1 MEKSPHVKIPD
12 PTLTGPLPARTTM
25 GAQQPVPA
33 GSPPDGRSARS
44 HHVGGVRC
52 VLFHMEA
59 DVRKYLVLALALL
72 AGALFS
78 SEAQAQQ
85 RRITG
90 RVTAAGSGE
99 ALGNAAVNVVGTAIG
114 TYTGEDGSFQLL
126 APEGDL
132 SLLVRRVG
140 FKRNT
145 VRVTAGQNEVNVPL
159 GRDVLQ
165 LEAQVITG
173 QATSVSTV
181 NAANAITVVSGEQLA
196 RVPSP
201 TIDNALQGKV
211 PGAVISTNTG
221 APGGGTQIQIRGVT
235 SINATSSPLYVVDGV
250 IVSNTAVMIGL
261 NAVSQASR
269 AAGAGNFSSTQ
280 DQQVNRIADLN
291 ASDIESIEVLKGASA
306 GAIYGSKGSNGV
318 IVITTKRGRAGKPL
332 VNLAQ
337 RFGTYDLS
345 NKLGVRCFKS
355 AAEYVTYTGA
365 TTPAAIAAATTA
377 YNDGGGTCHDFEE
390 EMYGRNDLSTES
402 AASVSGGNTG
412 TTYYVAGLAKNDRG
426 IQENTYAKKQSLR
439 ANLGQQIGSRI
450 LLRANTELIHTLTDR
465 GLSGN
470 DNNDVAPYTIFSST
484 PSFFAFKDKNGGFPA
499 NPFLSAGSNPLQ
511 IASQFR
517 APEEVYRLIG
527 GGNLNY
533 QAYSSERQT
542 FDVTL
547 QGGVDAFG
555 DRAKVNSP
563 GTLYF
568 EPRDDG
574 LPGTVVNATAN
585 VVNANMSATGAHR
598 YATPMFSATTSFGVR
613 QDRAQRYYQSTT
625 ARGFPPGQT
634 DVDQGLQSF
643 IDEDQQ
649 LVKTFSYYAQEE
661 FLTLS
666 DALLVT
672 AAVNSERSSNNGDS
686 KKFYAYPKFSAS
698 YRIPF
703 AVPYTD
709 NVKLRAAYGK
719 AGNQPPFGY
728 KYTNLITFTNDGIIS
743 GRPSAIKGDPNIKP
757 ETSTEIEGG
766 FDAQFVNG
774 RVALDFTAYR
784 KQVDDLILQANL
796 APSTGISTLNLNG
809 GQMVN
814 KGLEVGLNLN
824 PIASDLFDWTSR
836 TTFSRDRGTLTK
848 LDPRVKSFLAGSYF
862 SNRYAAVRI
871 QQGRS
876 TTQVESQIGCSAP
889 LGATGRCATASIKYG
904 IVGDER
910 PDFTM
915 GFSNDFRVGPVRLA
929 TLVDWRKGGIVANLT
944 NNYFDSSLL
953 NKDPAV
959 GQARIAAYRRG
970 ETVYAE
976 NGGFVKLRE
985 VNISYTLPGSLVDRA
1000 FRGTAHDVRLEVLGR
1015 NLRTWTRYSGL
1026 DPEVSNF
1033 GNQNVGRFQDVTP
1046 YPPSRQIWA
1055 AISAN
1060 F

>member
-1 MEKSPHVKIPD
+1 M
-12 PTLTGPLPARTTM
+12 
-25 GAQQPVPA
+25 
-33 GSPPDGRSARS
+33 
-44 HHVGGVRC
+44 
-52 VLFHMEA
+52 
-59 DVRKYLVLALALL
+59 RKYLVLALALL

-78 SEAQAQQ
+78 SDAQAQQ

-114 TYTGEDGSFQLL
+114 TYTAEDGSFQLL
-126 APEGDL
+126 VPPSDV

-145 VRVTAGQNEVNVPL
+145 ARVSAAQSEANIPL
-159 GRDVLQ
+159 ERDVLQ

-173 QATSVSTV
+173 QATTVSTV
-181 NAANAITVVSGEQLA
+181 NAANAITVVGAEQLA

-211 PGAVISTNTG
+211 PGAVISTNGG

-250 IVSNTAVMIGL
+250 IVSNTAIMNGL

-269 AAGAGNFSSTQ
+269 AAGAGNYSSTQ

-291 ASDIESIEVLKGASA
+291 ANDIESIEVLKGASA

-318 IVITTKRGRAGKPL
+318 IVITTKRGRAGKPAVSL
-332 VNLAQ
+332 TQ
-337 RFGTYDLS
+337 RAGEYQLS
-345 NKLGVRCFKS
+345 NKLGVRCFTS
-355 AAEYVTYTGA
+355 VADYVAYTGA

-377 YNDGGGTCHDFEE
+377 YTSNGGGACHDYEQE
-390 EMYGRNDLSTES
+390 LYGRHDLSTES

-439 ANLGQQIGSRI
+439 ANLGQQIGSRV
-450 LLRANTELIHTLTDR
+450 LLRANTELIHTITDR

-470 DNNDVAPYTIFSST
+470 DNNDVSPYTIFSST
-484 PSFFAFKDKNGGFPA
+484 LSFFAFRDANGGYTRNAFM
-499 NPFLSAGSNPLQ
+499 SSQSNPLQ

-533 QAYSSERQT
+533 QAYSSEHQT
-542 FDVTL
+542 FDITL

-585 VVNANMSATGAHR
+585 VVNANMSATGAHK
-598 YATPMFSATTSFGVR
+598 YATPMFTATTSFGMR

-634 DVDQGLQSF
+634 DVNQGLQSF
-643 IDEDQQ
+643 IEENQQ

-661 FLTLS
+661 FMTLS

-757 ETSTEIEGG
+757 ETSTEVEGG

-796 APSTGISTLNLNG
+796 APSTGISTLQLNG
-809 GQMVN
+809 GQLVN
-814 KGLEVGLNLN
+814 KGVEVGLNLN
-824 PIASDLFDWTSR
+824 PIAGEMFDWTSR
-836 TTFSRDRGTLTK
+836 TTFSRDRGTLTQ
-848 LDPRVKSFLAGSYF
+848 LDKRVKSFLAGSYF

-871 QQGRS
+871 AEGKS

-889 LGATGRCATASIKYG
+889 LGVTGRCATASIKYG
-904 IVGDER
+904 IIGDER

-915 GFSNDFRVGPVRLA
+915 GFSNDFRVGPIRLA

-944 NNYFDSSLL
+944 NNYFDSSDLGP
-953 NKDPAV
+953 NPKV
-959 GQARIAAYRRG
+959 SEARLAAYRRG

-985 VNISYTLPGSLVDRA
+985 VNISYTLPASLVDRA
-1000 FRGTAHDVRLEVLGR
+1000 FMTRAHDIRLEVLGR
-1015 NLRTWTRYSGL
+1015 NLKTWTRYSGL

-1033 GNQNVGRFQDVTP
+1033 GNQNLGRFQDVTP